1 MLFDELFEALQ
12 NLIRIKPSRQNIA
25 DILGVSQAAIGNRI
39 MRGSHLK
46 FEELRKIENAYGI
59 VGGLTGEFVS
69 ASEDCFIFNNLDNS
83 SNKLQIDKKIIT
95 LSDNKN
101 IFWLN
106 ANGDSMSPVI
116 ENQDIVLIDTSNTDI
131 SNGGIFLF
139 EINGKRFIKRLRL
152 RVTGELDIIS
162 DNDKYP
168 LETVTNCSEL
178 KIIGRVIKNLSNNL

>member
-1 MLFDELFEALQ
+1 MLFNELIDSLQ
-12 NLIRIKPSRQNIA
+12 NLIRIRPSQQNIA
-25 DILGVSQAAIGNRI
+25 DILGVKQGAISNRI

-69 ASEDCFIFNNLDNS
+69 ASDDCFIFNHLDNS
-83 SNKLQIDKKIIT
+83 SNKLQIDKKVIT

-116 ENQDIVLIDTSNTDI
+116 ENQDIVLVDTSNADI

-139 EINGKRFIKRLRL
+139 EINAKRFVKRLRL

-162 DNDKYP
+162 DNEKYP
-168 LETVTNCSEL
+168 PEVITNCSQL
-178 KIIGRVIKNLSNNL
+178 KVIGRVIKNLSKGL